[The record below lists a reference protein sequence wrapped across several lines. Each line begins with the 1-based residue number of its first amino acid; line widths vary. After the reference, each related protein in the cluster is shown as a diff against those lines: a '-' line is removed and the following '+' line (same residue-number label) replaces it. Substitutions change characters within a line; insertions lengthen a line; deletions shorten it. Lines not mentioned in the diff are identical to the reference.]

1 MSPTHAPAASTVAPD
16 EIRETHG
23 HSDEK
28 ARQILDGARA
38 VFLRDG
44 FDGASMNDI
53 ARVAGVSKGTLYVY
67 FQSKDQLFAALIR
80 HDKRQQAEQACHW
93 TDLEP
98 SADARTT
105 LGLAGR
111 RLMRKITHPDNVA
124 QVRTVMAVAPKF
136 PEIGRA
142 FWETG
147 PSWGHARFAELLGR
161 LVADGRLAPI
171 ADPRRAAVHFM
182 QLCVGDFFSR
192 LMFAVVDGV
201 DDTEVDASV
210 DAAVEVFL
218 AAHGPRG

>member
-1 MSPTHAPAASTVAPD
+1 MSRSHAPAAPTVAPD
-16 EIRETHG
+16 HPRETHG

-80 HDKRQQAEQACHW
+80 HDKRQQAEQTCHW

-98 SADARTT
+98 SADARTA
-105 LGLAGR
+105 LGTVGR
-111 RLMRKITHPDNVA
+111 RLLRKITHADNVA
-124 QVRTVMAVAPKF
+124 QVRTVMAVSPKF

-147 PSWGHARFAELLGR
+147 PSWGHARFADLLGR
-161 LVADGRLAPI
+161 LMAEGRLAPI
-171 ADPRRAAVHFM
+171 ADPHRAAVHFI
-182 QLCVGDFFSR
+182 QLCVGDLFSR
-192 LMFAVVDGV
+192 LMFSVVDGFSEAEI
-201 DDTEVDASV
+201 DEAV
-210 DAAVEVFL
+210 DAAVDIFL
-218 AAHGPRG
+218 AVHGPRG